1 MECQRHSSCKI
12 INCYYGTWANYRP
25 GDGKFEATD
34 INPSHLCTHVSHSS
48 LALHRLGVSGIA
60 HGKIINC
67 YYGTWANYRAGDG
80 KFEAT
85 DINPHLCTHVSYSF
99 FGITPAGEF
108 QSLDT
113 WLDNDL
119 GFISKTIA
127 LKRINPKLKI
137 LAVVGGWNEGSTK
150 YSNMAADAIK
160 RQVFIQ
166 SSLKFILKHG
176 FDGLDLDWEYPALR
190 GGRPQ
195 DKVNFVTLLKEIREA
210 FKPHN
215 LELGIAVSA
224 SAETA
229 RISYDIPNIAKQVD
243 FINVMTYDFATSWD
257 GKLGFNAP
265 LMGQGENNVKS
276 AINYWLQQ
284 GAPAKKLI
292 LGLAFYG
299 RTFALSNLQQ
309 ITVGA
314 PSTGPGIPG
323 PYTREGGFMGYN
335 EICSL
340 EKSWNYKYST
350 EHEVP
355 IIYNSNQWIGYDNV
369 QSLVK
374 KVDYANA
381 KNLGGV
387 MIWSIETDDFRGR
400 CGSKYPLLNAVNNQL
415 GNTQGG
421 NDVEVEVPQEPSEPS
436 SPPTKPEPKPE
447 QPTASDCSVDGFIV
461 DANDCSVYY
470 QCAGGVP
477 YKFACSPGLYFD
489 QTVSACNWAKS
500 VQCNN

>member
-1 MECQRHSSCKI
+1 ILLLIMNNLKLLLFGLIGLWSVSGIAHGKI
-12 INCYYGTWANYRP
+12 VNCYYGTWANYRP

-34 INPSHLCTHVSHSS
+34 INP
-48 LALHRLGVSGIA
+48 
-60 HGKIINC
+60 
-67 YYGTWANYRAGDG
+67 
-80 KFEAT
+80 
-85 DINPHLCTHVSYSF
+85 HLCTHVSYSSSLVNF
-99 FGITPAGEF
+99 KV
-108 QSLDT
+108 LDT
-113 WLDNDL
+113 CLDNDL
-119 GFISKTIA
+119 
-127 LKRINPKLKI
+127 
-137 LAVVGGWNEGSTK
+137 GSTK

-176 FDGLDLDWEYPALR
+176 FDGLDLDWEYPAQR

-215 LELGIAVSA
+215 LELGVAVGA

-229 RISYDIPNIAKQVD
+229 RNSYDIPNIAKQVD

-257 GKLGFNAP
+257 GILGFNAP

-284 GAPAKKLI
+284 GAPAEKLI

-340 EKSWNYKYST
+340 EKSWNYKYSS

-355 IIYNSNQWIGYDNV
+355 FIYNSNQWIGYDNV

-374 KVDYANA
+374 KVD
-381 KNLGGV
+381 
-387 MIWSIETDDFRGR
+387 
-400 CGSKYPLLNAVNNQL
+400 
-415 GNTQGG
+415 
-421 NDVEVEVPQEPSEPS
+421 
-436 SPPTKPEPKPE
+436 
-447 QPTASDCSVDGFIV
+447 
-461 DANDCSVYY
+461 
-470 QCAGGVP
+470 
-477 YKFACSPGLYFD
+477 
-489 QTVSACNWAKS
+489 
-500 VQCNN
+500 